1 MFFLGHISIAFIL
14 SYFIIERFQLRGIS
28 LSLIMFLSILPD
40 IDIVFRL
47 IGIDIGHRTITHSL
61 LVSMIVWGVLLF
73 KYRKPSVVL
82 YFFAYLSH
90 ILVADLIVGP
100 LNLLYPI
107 GQYYVNGLADFK
119 APEHLVIEGV
129 LLSIMAMIVFS
140 RYLRDRKP
148 HTFPFEYTKLDT
160 FFYPILISAI
170 TISLFFLLDES
181 QKELTEFPNPVFL
194 LIQSST
200 DYRNMTI
207 IVLHAIGIATISFLW
222 IISRRDSQVQYGYQE
237 TQKQREV

>member
-1 MFFLGHISIAFIL
+1 MFFLGHISIAFVI
-14 SYFIIERFQLRGIS
+14 SYFIVERFQLRGIS

-47 IGIDIGHRTITHSL
+47 IGIDLGHRSITHSL
-61 LVSMIVWGVLLF
+61 LVSMIVWGILLV
-73 KYRKPSVVL
+73 KYRKPSIVL

-90 ILVADLIVGP
+90 ILLGDLIVGP
-100 LNLLYPI
+100 LNLLYPF

-129 LLSIMAMIVFS
+129 LLSIMAMIVFGQ
-140 RYLRDRKP
+140 YLRYRKL

>member
-1 MFFLGHISIAFIL
+1 MFFLGHISIALVI
-14 SYFIIERFQLRGIS
+14 SYFIVERFQLRGFS

-47 IGIDIGHRTITHSL
+47 IGIDLGHRSITHSL
-61 LVSMIVWGVLLF
+61 LVSMIVGGILLM

-90 ILVADLIVGP
+90 ILVGDLIVGP
-100 LNLLYPI
+100 LNLLYPF
-107 GQYYVNGLADFK
+107 GQYYVNGVADFK

-129 LLSIMAMIVFS
+129 LLLIMAMIVFG
-140 RYLRDRKP
+140 RYLRYRKL
-148 HTFPFEYTKLDT
+148 HTFPFEFTKLDT

-170 TISLFFLLDES
+170 IVSLFFLLDES

-194 LIQSST
+194 LIQSSS
-200 DYRNMTI
+200 DYRNTTI

-222 IISRRDSQVQYGYQE
+222 IISRRNSQVQYGYQE
-237 TQKQREV
+237 TQKQQGV

>member
-1 MFFLGHISIAFIL
+1 MFFLSHISIAFVI
-14 SYFIIERFQLRGIS
+14 SYFIVERFQLRGIS

-47 IGIDIGHRTITHSL
+47 IGIDLGHRSITHSL
-61 LVSMIVWGVLLF
+61 LVSMIVWGILLM

-90 ILVADLIVGP
+90 ILVGDLIVGP
-100 LNLLYPI
+100 LNLLYPF

-129 LLSIMAMIVFS
+129 LLSIMAMIVFGQ
-140 RYLRDRKP
+140 YLRYRKL